1 MHENHGYDIVVLFH
15 KRHGRGH
22 TWDSF
27 GTTGFSK
34 DLLSKESKAGSSLK
48 NIFRLGILN
57 RMTQETN
64 PDINPNTSTSTN
76 NSTSTDTSTNTS
88 TNTNTNSSTNTSANT
103 NTNNANTNT
112 STSTHTRTNNTSTNT
127 SSSTDTDNEV
137 STGLDS
143 GSNTHSGKRIVLINE
158 GNCVVVGWHCN
169 SIG

>member
-64 PDINPNTSTSTN
+64 PDINPNTSTST
-76 NSTSTDTSTNTS
+76 STNIS
-88 TNTNTNSSTNTSANT
+88 ANPNSSTNTSANT

-127 SSSTDTDNEV
+127 FSSTDTDNEV

>member
-64 PDINPNTSTSTN
+64 PDINPNTSTST
-76 NSTSTDTSTNTS
+76 STNIS
-88 TNTNTNSSTNTSANT
+88 ANPNSSTNTSANT
-103 NTNNANTNT
+103 NTNNANT

-158 GNCVVVGWHCN
+158 GNCVVVVGWHCN

>member
-34 DLLSKESKAGSSLK
+34 DLLSKESNAGSSLK

-64 PDINPNTSTSTN
+64 PDINPNTSTST
-76 NSTSTDTSTNTS
+76 STNIS
-88 TNTNTNSSTNTSANT
+88 ANPNSSTNTSANT

-127 SSSTDTDNEV
+127 FSSTDTDNEV

>member
-64 PDINPNTSTSTN
+64 PDINPNTSTST
-76 NSTSTDTSTNTS
+76 S
-88 TNTNTNSSTNTSANT
+88 TNTN
-103 NTNNANTNT
+103 
-112 STSTHTRTNNTSTNT
+112 TNT

-158 GNCVVVGWHCN
+158 GNCVVVVVGWHCN

>member
-64 PDINPNTSTSTN
+64 PDINPNTSTST
-76 NSTSTDTSTNTS
+76 S
-88 TNTNTNSSTNTSANT
+88 TNTN
-103 NTNNANTNT
+103 
-112 STSTHTRTNNTSTNT
+112 TNT

-158 GNCVVVGWHCN
+158 GNCVVVVGWHCN